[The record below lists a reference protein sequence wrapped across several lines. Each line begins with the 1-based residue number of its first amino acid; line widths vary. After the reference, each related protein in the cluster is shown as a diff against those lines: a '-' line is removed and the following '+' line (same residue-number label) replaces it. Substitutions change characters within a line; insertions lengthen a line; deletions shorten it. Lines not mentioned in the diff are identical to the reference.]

1 MANKKFSQFEIKTDP
16 SQVDYL
22 VGYTGLENIQ
32 ISPDDLIPTPITSK
46 FTVTGVF
53 QNLFTNTG
61 SAAGIFGDTLEF
73 SARAVPS
80 ADHSSVYVVPFD
92 CKIIGASIKWISDD
106 TPIITGGNTWQVKL
120 YKMNNNAGNTTVTS
134 NYNLVGDFSGLLL
147 TSADSGLYPYKTSS
161 TEFTLSA
168 GDILNISGVE
178 TGDIASTDGEM
189 EMVIAFEV
197 TA

>member
-1 MANKKFSQFEIKTDP
+1 
-16 SQVDYL
+16 
-22 VGYTGLENIQ
+22 
-32 ISPDDLIPTPITSK
+32 
-46 FTVTGVF
+46 
-53 QNLFTNTG
+53 
-61 SAAGIFGDTLEF
+61 
-73 SARAVPS
+73 
-80 ADHSSVYVVPFD
+80 
-92 CKIIGASIKWISDD
+92 
-106 TPIITGGNTWQVKL
+106 
-120 YKMNNNAGNTTVTS
+120 MNNNAGDTTVAS

-168 GDILNISGVE
+168 GDIFNISGVE